1 MCIKNQQ
8 NALDTH
14 YTNYCMEDGTCE
26 IKLSCLRMCHE
37 GMWAEWSASWADHIP
52 TE

>member
-8 NALDTH
+8 NALGTH
-14 YTNYCMEDGTCE
+14 YTNYRMEYEKYE
-26 IKLSCLRMCHE
+26 IKLSCLRMCDE
-37 GMWAEWSASWADHIP
+37 DMSGEWSTSWADHIP

>member
-14 YTNYCMEDGTCE
+14 YTNYCTEHGTYE
-26 IKLSCLRMCHE
+26 IKLSCLCMCHE
-37 GMWAEWSASWADHIP
+37 GMWGQHQLHGL
-52 TE
+52 TTTNHF